1 MYLAFIVKVLNV
13 YVCEKVIKQTSVYE
27 NSKQKMRPRKKV
39 RCQDGKMCKKIH
51 CVCFY
56 STVNF
61 FSGPFEMTKN
71 PNLSLMV
78 ARFPTEV

>member
-1 MYLAFIVKVLNV
+1 MYM
-13 YVCEKVIKQTSVYE
+13 YVRKKKQTSVYE

-61 FSGPFEMTKN
+61 FSGPFEMTKT
-71 PNLSLMV
+71 PNLILLV
-78 ARFPTEV
+78 AWFPTEV

>member
-1 MYLAFIVKVLNV
+1 MILTNNFLVIIKSFYMLESFRNNGDIYMYVRVK
-13 YVCEKVIKQTSVYE
+13 KGKQTSVYE

-61 FSGPFEMTKN
+61 F
-71 PNLSLMV
+71 
-78 ARFPTEV
+78 